1 MNFKEACREVAKK
14 LNEDLDTVHKVAMYQ
29 FEFIRNIMNDPEDT
43 HDILLH
49 DLFRFKLKSRFKENK
64 QRNYSPKL

>member
-1 MNFKEACREVAKK
+1 MNFKEACKEVAKNT
-14 LNEDLDTVHKVAMYQ
+14 NEDLNTVYRVAMFQ

-49 DLFRFKLKSRFKENK
+49 DLFRFKLKPRFKENK